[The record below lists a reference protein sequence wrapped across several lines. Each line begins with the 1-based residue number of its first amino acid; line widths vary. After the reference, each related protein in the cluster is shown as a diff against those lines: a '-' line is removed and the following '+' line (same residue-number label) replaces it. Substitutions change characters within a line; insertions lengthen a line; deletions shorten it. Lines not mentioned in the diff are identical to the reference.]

1 MDAIKTFITKPVFT
15 AMLVLAV
22 VVFGLNAYP
31 KMGIDQFPDV
41 DFPVVTVTT
50 VLPGADP
57 ESMERDVTDQLE
69 EPLNSL
75 GGLESIRSVSV
86 ESVSQVILQFSL
98 EKNVDVAAQDVR
110 DRVQATLS
118 KLPKDADPPV
128 VEKFDVGAAPILTLA
143 LSGSIAPDELTRLAD
158 DVVKP
163 ALQRQNGVGSVDVI
177 GGRKR
182 EIRIVVDPA
191 RLRSYG
197 VAASDVV
204 QAIKAQSLDVPGGRA
219 EDPGA
224 ERVVKVTG
232 EARTV
237 DQIRELIVATPGG
250 APIRVRDV
258 ADVVDG
264 PAEARSVAA
273 HDGRPAVA
281 LVVKKQ
287 SGANTV
293 QVADHVTAALADVQK
308 LLPQG
313 AELKLVRDN
322 ARFIRRSI
330 EGVQEDLVLGG
341 LLAVAIV
348 LVFLRSWRSTAVS
361 ALALPTSIVGTF
373 AAMHALGYTFNIITM
388 LALTLSIG
396 LLIDDAIVVIENISR
411 HAEHG
416 QAPAQAA
423 HAGTKEIALA
433 VLAVTL
439 SILAVFVPVAFME
452 GLVGRF
458 FSAFGVTVAVAVA
471 ISYFVSMTLTP
482 MASAFVLR
490 SHGEPGRVSRAIE
503 RALSAIE
510 RAYRRVLA
518 WALDHRLATIAIA
531 GATLVATVALG
542 RFLQFTFI
550 PAQDMSEVKVTLE
563 LPVGTPLERTAR
575 ELEAMRQQLAGL
587 PGVTSVFA
595 TAGGGVQEEVNK
607 GELDVSMV
615 PIHERAYGQED
626 LKAWLRA
633 NLRRPADA
641 QVAVQDFA
649 AVAGGG
655 SRSQPVQLNV
665 RGHDWDEVIASAE
678 KIRTHMRGS
687 ALFSDV
693 DSTYRP
699 GKPQVSV
706 QIDRERAAAL
716 GIPAAVV
723 GQSIRAFLGGD
734 DFAKFR
740 QGTDRYDIRLKLP
753 QDQRGADRL
762 GELTVRGAQGQLVEL
777 RNIATLRE
785 EAAMSQI
792 DRQSRLRQIT
802 LLAELPK
809 GASLGAAM
817 QDLSAFTAKEM
828 PPGVITDFEGQGK
841 ELGKTGK
848 SFLQALFLGIVLV
861 YMILAA
867 QFGSLV
873 DPFTIMLSLPFAVIG
888 ALAALLASGQFMS
901 MFAMIGMIMLMG
913 LVTKNGILVVEF
925 TNQLKEQGRST
936 RDALLEA
943 GPIRL
948 RPILMTTIAMIAG
961 MIPVA
966 LARGDG
972 AEMRVPMAIAI
983 IGGLL
988 SSTVLTLV
996 VVPVFYAIF
1005 ARLKRR
1011 RGIVLVE
1018 QAAAAEPVDAEVKPT
1033 GT

>member
-31 KMGIDQFPDV
+31 KMGVDQFPEV

-57 ESMERDVTDQLE
+57 ESIERDVSDPLE
-69 EPLNSL
+69 DALNSL
-75 GGLESIRSVSV
+75 GGLESMRSVSV
-86 ESVSQVILQFSL
+86 ESVSQVVLQFSL

-118 KLPKDADPPV
+118 KLPKDADAPV

-143 LSGSIAPDELTRLAD
+143 LSGAVVPEELTRLAD
-158 DVVKP
+158 DIVKP
-163 ALQRQNGVGSVDVI
+163 ALQRQDGVGSVDVV

-191 RLRSYG
+191 RLRSSG

-204 QAIKAQSLDVPGGRA
+204 QAVKAQSVDVPGGRA
-219 EDPGA
+219 EDASA

-232 EARTV
+232 EVRTV
-237 DQIRELIVATPGG
+237 GELRELVVASPGG
-250 APIRVRDV
+250 APVRLREL

-264 PAEARSVAA
+264 PAEARSAAA

-293 QVADHVTAALADVQK
+293 QVAERVTAALADVQR
-308 LLPQG
+308 LLPHG
-313 AELKLVRDN
+313 AELRLVRDN
-322 ARFIRRSI
+322 ARFIRRSV

-341 LLAVAIV
+341 ILAVLIV
-348 LVFLRSWRSTAVS
+348 LVFLRSWRSTLVS
-361 ALALPTSIVGTF
+361 ALALPTSVIGTF

-416 QAPAQAA
+416 KPPVEAA

-452 GLVGRF
+452 GIVGRF
-458 FSAFGVTVAVAVA
+458 FSAFGITVAVAVA
-471 ISYFVSMTLTP
+471 LSYLVSMTLTP
-482 MASAFVLR
+482 MASAIVLR
-490 SHGEPGRVSRAIE
+490 AHGEPGRVSRAIE
-503 RALSAIE
+503 RALSSVE
-510 RAYRRVLA
+510 RTYRRVLG
-518 WALDHRLATIAIA
+518 WALDHRLATVAIAIV
-531 GATLVATVALG
+531 TLVATVALG
-542 RFLQFTFI
+542 RFLEFTFI

-563 LPVGTPLERTAR
+563 LPVGTPLERTVR
-575 ELEAMRQQLAGL
+575 ELEGLRRQLADV

-595 TAGGGVQEEVNK
+595 SAGGGVQEEVHK
-607 GELDVSMV
+607 GELTVSMV
-615 PIHERAYGQED
+615 PIRERSYGQQD

-633 NLRRPADA
+633 SLRRPADG
-641 QVAVQDFA
+641 QLGVQDIA
-649 AVAGGG
+649 AMSGGG
-655 SRSQPVQLNV
+655 SRPQPVQLNV
-665 RGHDWDEVIASAE
+665 RGHDWDEVVASAE
-678 KIRTHMRGS
+678 KVRAHMSQS

-706 QIDRERAAAL
+706 QIDRDRAAAL

-723 GQSIRAFLGGD
+723 GQSVRAFLGGD

-740 QGTDRYDIRLKLP
+740 QGTDTYDIRLKLP
-753 QDQRGADRL
+753 QDRRGADRL

-777 RNIATLRE
+777 RNIATVRE
-785 EAAMSQI
+785 DAALSQI
-792 DRQSRLRQIT
+792 DRQSKLRQIT
-802 LLAELPK
+802 LLADLPK

-817 QDLSAFTAKEM
+817 QDLSAFAAKEL
-828 PPGVITDFEGQGK
+828 PKTVITDFEGQGK
-841 ELGKTGK
+841 ELGKTAK
-848 SFLQALFLGIVLV
+848 AFLQALLLGVVLV

-888 ALAALLASGQFMS
+888 ALAALLAGGQFMS

-913 LVTKNGILVVEF
+913 LVTKNGILLVEF
-925 TNQLKEQGRST
+925 TNQLKERGRST

-972 AEMRVPMAIAI
+972 AETRVPMAIAI
-983 IGGLL
+983 IGGLV

-996 VVPVFYAIF
+996 VVPVFYSLLE
-1005 ARLKRR
+1005 RLKRR
-1011 RGIVLVE
+1011 RRIALVE
-1018 QAAAAEPVDAEVKPT
+1018 PVPEALPT

>member
-1 MDAIKTFITKPVFT
+1 MDVLKTFITKPVFT

-31 KMGIDQFPDV
+31 KMGVDQFPQV

-57 ESMERDVTDQLE
+57 ESMERDVSDPLE
-69 EPLNSL
+69 ESLNSL
-75 GGLESIRSVSV
+75 GGLETLRSVSV

-118 KLPKDADPPV
+118 KLPRDARSPV

-143 LSGSIAPDELTRLAD
+143 LSGAVPPEELTRLAD

-163 ALQRQNGVGSVDVI
+163 ALQRQDGVGSVEVV

-182 EIRIVVDPA
+182 EIRVVVDPA
-191 RLRSYG
+191 RLRSFG
-197 VAASDVV
+197 VAASDVA
-204 QAIKAQSLDVPGGRA
+204 QAVKAQSVDVPGGRA
-219 EDPGA
+219 EDPST
-224 ERVVKVTG
+224 ERVVKVSG

-237 DQIRELIVATPGG
+237 GELRELVVASPGG
-250 APIRVRDV
+250 APVRLRDV

-264 PAEARSVAA
+264 PAEPRSAAA

-293 QVADHVTAALADVQK
+293 QVAERVTEALEGVKK

-313 AELKLVRDN
+313 AELRLVRDN
-322 ARFIRRSI
+322 AKFIRRSI

-348 LVFLRSWRSTAVS
+348 LVFLRSWRSTLVS
-361 ALALPTSIVGTF
+361 ALALPTSVVGTF

-411 HAEHG
+411 HAEEG
-416 QAPAQAA
+416 APPVEAA

-458 FSAFGVTVAVAVA
+458 FSAFGITVAVAVA
-471 ISYFVSMTLTP
+471 LSYGISMTLTP
-482 MASAFVLR
+482 MASALVLR
-490 SHGEPGRVSRAIE
+490 RHGEPGRVSRAIE
-503 RALSAIE
+503 RALSSVE
-510 RAYRRVLA
+510 RLYRRVLG
-518 WALDHRLATIAIA
+518 WALDHRAATAGIAV
-531 GATLVATVALG
+531 ATLVATVGLG
-542 RFLQFTFI
+542 RFLQFTFL
-550 PAQDMSEVKVTLE
+550 PSQDMSEVKVTLE
-563 LPVGTPLERTAR
+563 LPVGTPLDRTLR
-575 ELEAMRQQLAGL
+575 ELEALRLQISRV

-607 GELDVSMV
+607 GELTVTLV
-615 PIHERAYGQED
+615 PIQGRAFGQQD
-626 LKAWLRA
+626 LKAYLRA
-633 NLRRPADA
+633 SLRRPADA
-641 QVAVQDFA
+641 QLAVQDIA
-649 AVAGGG
+649 MMAGGG
-655 SRSQPVQLNV
+655 SRPQPVQLNV
-665 RGHDWDEVIASAE
+665 RGRDWAEVVAAAE
-678 KIRTHMRGS
+678 KVRVHMQGS
-687 ALFSDV
+687 PLFSDV
-693 DSTYRP
+693 DSTYRA

-706 QIDRERAAAL
+706 RIDRDRAASL
-716 GIPAAVV
+716 GIPAALV
-723 GQSIRAFLGGD
+723 GQSVRAFLGGD

-740 QGTDRYDIRLKLP
+740 QGTDSYDIRLKLP
-753 QDQRGADRL
+753 QDERGADRL
-762 GELTVRGAQGQLVEL
+762 GELTVRGASGQLVEL
-777 RNIATLRE
+777 RNVASVKE
-785 EAAMSQI
+785 DAALSQI
-792 DRQSRLRQIT
+792 DRQARLRQVT
-802 LLAELPK
+802 LLADLPRN
-809 GASLGAAM
+809 ASLGAVM
-817 QDLSAFTAKEM
+817 QDLSAFTSKEL
-828 PPGVITDFEGQGK
+828 PATVITDFEGQGK
-841 ELGKTGK
+841 ELGKTGRA
-848 SFLQALFLGIVLV
+848 FLQALLLGIVLV

-888 ALAALLASGQFMS
+888 ALGALLATGQFMS
-901 MFAMIGMIMLMG
+901 MFAMIGIIMLMG
-913 LVTKNGILVVEF
+913 LVTKNGILLVEF
-925 TNQLKEQGRST
+925 TNQLKERGRST
-936 RDALLEA
+936 REALLEA

-972 AEMRVPMAIAI
+972 AETRVPMAIAI
-983 IGGLL
+983 IGGLF

-996 VVPVFYAIF
+996 VVPVFYSLLERF
-1005 ARLKRR
+1005 KRR
-1011 RGIVLVE
+1011 RALEVV
-1018 QAAAAEPVDAEVKPT
+1018 EPVAEARPT

>member
-1 MDAIKTFITKPVFT
+1 MDVIKTFITKPVFT

-31 KMGIDQFPDV
+31 KMGVDQFPEV

-57 ESMERDVTDQLE
+57 ESIERDVSDPLE
-69 EPLNSL
+69 EALNSL
-75 GGLESIRSVSV
+75 GGLESLRSVSL
-86 ESVSQVILQFSL
+86 ESVSQVVLQFSL
-98 EKNVDVAAQDVR
+98 EKDVDVAAQDVR

-118 KLPKDADPPV
+118 KLPKDADSPI

-143 LSGSIAPDELTRLAD
+143 LSGAVPPEELTRLAD

-163 ALQRQNGVGSVDVI
+163 ALQRQDGVGSVDVV
-177 GGRKR
+177 GGRAR
-182 EIRIVVDPA
+182 EIGVVVDPA
-191 RLRSYG
+191 RLRSFG
-197 VAASDVV
+197 VAASDLV
-204 QAIKAQSLDVPGGRA
+204 QAVKAQSVDVPGGRA
-219 EDPGA
+219 EDPAA

-237 DQIRELIVATPGG
+237 GELRELVVASPGG
-250 APIRVRDV
+250 APVRLRDV

-264 PAEARSVAA
+264 PAEARSAAA

-293 QVADHVTAALADVQK
+293 QVAERVTAALADVRR
-308 LLPQG
+308 LLPEG
-313 AELKLVRDN
+313 AELRLVRDN

-348 LVFLRSWRSTAVS
+348 LVFLRSWRSTLVS
-361 ALALPTSIVGTF
+361 ALALPTSVIGTF

-416 QAPAQAA
+416 EPPVRAA

-452 GLVGRF
+452 GIVGRF
-458 FSAFGVTVAVAVA
+458 FSAFGITVAVAVA
-471 ISYFVSMTLTP
+471 LSYLVSMTLTP
-482 MASAFVLR
+482 MASALVLR
-490 SHGEPGRVSRAIE
+490 RHDEPGRVSRAIE
-503 RALSAIE
+503 RALARIE
-510 RAYRRVLA
+510 GAYRRVLA
-518 WALDHRLATIAIA
+518 WALDHRAWTAALAV
-531 GATLVATVALG
+531 ATLVATVALG
-542 RFLQFTFI
+542 RFLEFTFL

-563 LPVGTPLERTAR
+563 LPVGTPLERTVR
-575 ELEAMRQQLAGL
+575 ELDGLRRQLARV

-607 GELDVSMV
+607 GELTVSLV
-615 PIHERAYGQED
+615 PIHDRAFGQQD
-626 LKAWLRA
+626 LKAWLRM

-641 QVAVQDFA
+641 QLGVQDIA
-649 AVAGGG
+649 AMSGGG
-655 SRSQPVQLNV
+655 TRPQPVQLNV
-665 RGHDWDEVIASAE
+665 RGRDWAEVVAAAG
-678 KIRTHMRGS
+678 KVRAHMQQS
-687 ALFSDV
+687 PLFSDV
-693 DSTYRP
+693 DSTYRA

-706 QIDRERAAAL
+706 QIDRDRAAAL

-723 GQSIRAFLGGD
+723 GQSVRAFLGGD

-740 QGTDRYDIRLKLP
+740 QGTDSYDIRLRLP
-753 QDQRGADRL
+753 QDARGADRL

-777 RNIATLRE
+777 RNVASVKE
-785 EAAMSQI
+785 DAALSQI
-792 DRQSRLRQIT
+792 DRQARLRQIT
-802 LLAELPK
+802 LLADLPQ

-817 QDLSAFTAKEM
+817 QDLSAFAAKEL
-828 PPGVITDFEGQGK
+828 PATVITDFEGQGK
-841 ELGKTGK
+841 ELGKTAGA
-848 SFLQALFLGIVLV
+848 FLQALLLGIVLV

-867 QFGSLV
+867 QFGNLV

-888 ALAALLASGQFMS
+888 ALGALLGTGEFMS
-901 MFAMIGMIMLMG
+901 MFAMIGIIMLMG
-913 LVTKNGILVVEF
+913 LVTKNGILLVEF
-925 TNQLKEQGRST
+925 TNQLKERGRST
-936 RDALLEA
+936 REALLEA

-972 AEMRVPMAIAI
+972 AETRVPMAIAI
-983 IGGLL
+983 IGGLV

-996 VVPVFYAIF
+996 VVPVFYSLLE
-1005 ARLKRR
+1005 RLKRR
-1011 RGIVLVE
+1011 RTLEVV
-1018 QAAAAEPVDAEVKPT
+1018 EPVAGPQPT